1 MRGLGLAALLIAA
14 SSCDPDA
21 ARAVEACSVICDC
34 QDAAG
39 DECFTECV
47 NDASDE
53 IARLP
58 AACLSCISDH
68 RDRCLSLEVD
78 CFQGPCNVDDQPP
91 PDPNPDPPVI
101 VDAGVPDPDSL

>member
-1 MRGLGLAALLIAA
+1 MRGLGLAAFLLAA
-14 SSCDPDA
+14 TSCDPDA

-34 QDAAG
+34 QSATS

-47 NDASDE
+47 NDVADE
-53 IARLP
+53 ITQIP

-78 CFQGPCNVDDQPP
+78 CFDGPCDIDDEPPQPGTP
-91 PDPNPDPPVI
+91 EPEPPVI
-101 VDAGVPDPDSL
+101 VDAGVPDSF